1 MYDYKALAL
10 TKLLIALVV
19 MILAEAGCAAPGIS
33 LASVSASETDWSQP
47 APLISADLVP
57 FNSEHGTRLF
67 LESGAR
73 SDYWPLS
80 IYFVTQDKLSYCGV
94 ASSTMVLNALGVA
107 PPPSPEYGSHRLFTQ
122 QNFFNER
129 TQEIVSTEKVLREGM
144 TLDQL
149 SALLKT
155 HGVTSVA
162 YHAAE
167 ISIGEFR
174 SMAAAN
180 LANPGD
186 YVLVNY
192 LRSAIGQETGGHI
205 SPLAAYHAGEDR
217 FLILDVTRYQY
228 APVWVRTEDL
238 WRAVATVDSSS
249 GKSRGLVI
257 VKK

>member
-1 MYDYKALAL
+1 MYASKTLVPARF
-10 TKLLIALVV
+10 LIALAFT
-19 MILAEAGCAAPGIS
+19 ILAAAGCAVPSIPPSG
-33 LASVSASETDWSQP
+33 VSATELGRGRAS
-47 APLISADLVP
+47 PLIPTDLVP
-57 FNSEHGTRLF
+57 FNSEHGTRLL
-67 LESGAR
+67 LESSAR

-94 ASSTMVLNALGVA
+94 ASSTMVLNALGIAA
-107 PPPSPEYGSHRLFTQ
+107 PPTPEYGPHRLFTQ
-122 QNFFNER
+122 QNFLNER
-129 TQEIVSTEKVLREGM
+129 TQEIVPVEKVLREGM

-149 SALLKT
+149 SALLKA

-162 YHAAE
+162 YHADE
-167 ISIGEFR
+167 IGIDGFR

-180 LANPGD
+180 LAQPGD

-217 FLILDVTRYQY
+217 FLILDVTRYMY

-238 WRAVATVDSSS
+238 WRAMSTVDSSS
-249 GKSRGLVI
+249 GKMRGFVS

>member
-1 MYDYKALAL
+1 MHASKTWAPAIFL
-10 TKLLIALVV
+10 TAVAFT
-19 MILAEAGCAAPGIS
+19 ILAATGCAVPGTPPS
-33 LASVSASETDWSQP
+33 GVSVTEVGRGRAS
-47 APLISADLVP
+47 PLIPTDLVP
-57 FNSEHGTRLF
+57 FNSEHGTRLL
-67 LESGAR
+67 LESNAR

-94 ASSTMVLNALGVA
+94 ASSAMALNALGVA
-107 PPPSPEYGSHRLFTQ
+107 APPTPEYGSHRLFTQ
-122 QNFFNER
+122 QNFLNER
-129 TQEIVSTEKVLREGM
+129 TQEVVPTEQVLREGM

-155 HGVTSVA
+155 HGVSSVA
-162 YHAAE
+162 YHADE
-167 ISIGEFR
+167 IGIDEFR
-174 SMAAAN
+174 SMVAAN
-180 LANPGD
+180 LAQPGD

-228 APVWVRTEDL
+228 APVWVRTDDL
-238 WRAVATVDSSS
+238 WRAISTVDSSS
-249 GKSRGLVI
+249 GKMRGFVF